1 MDRQRDV
8 KINPNTERKTGGR
21 QVDKQTYRRTDRR
34 IDRQTEE
41 RAGKK
46 IDKGTDI
53 WLQTDR

>member
-8 KINPNTERKTGGR
+8 KINLNTEGKTGRR
-21 QVDKQTYRRTDRR
+21 QGNKQTNRQTDRR
-34 IDRQTEE
+34 IDRQPEG

-53 WLQTDR
+53 WIQTDR